1 MSLVQMVLIAVGLAA
16 DAFAVSVAEGVA
28 ITGRPGRHTLRVSAI
43 FGGFQAAMPVL
54 GWVAG
59 SSLHGLVRSFDHWIA
74 FALLVLIGGKMIL
87 DAAPGIR
94 TGGAGR
100 GRRGFRLLG
109 LGVAT
114 SIDAFAVGVTIAML
128 RVSVWTPA
136 LVIGLVTAALCAV
149 GVQAGDRIGG
159 RLGRNAGILGGV
171 VLVGLALKILLE
183 HVS

>member
-1 MSLVQMVLIAVGLAA
+1 MSLVQMVLLAVGLAA

-28 ITGRPGRHTLRVSAI
+28 ITGRAGRHTLQVSAI
-43 FGGFQAAMPVL
+43 FGGFQAVMPVL

-59 SSLHGLVRSFDHWIA
+59 SSLRGLVGSFDHWIA

-87 DAAPGIR
+87 DAALR
-94 TGGAGR
+94 VETGGAGR
-100 GRRGFRLLG
+100 GRRGLKLLG

-149 GVQAGDRIGG
+149 GVQAGDRIGT

-183 HVS
+183 HIG